1 MSKIVTT
8 IKGPAKTYKTAML
21 IFVANEEVQKGREVR
36 FFTSEEG
43 ESSLRSRGLDPRVIV
58 VESYVPD
65 NKDRFGK
72 VTSTVSDTSDT
83 HVWRVRQSK
92 KKE

>member
-1 MSKIVTT
+1 MAKIVTT
-8 IKGPAKTYKTAML
+8 IKDPAKTYKTSML
-21 IFVANEEVQKGREVR
+21 ILVANEEVKKGREVR

-43 ESSLRSRGLDPRVIV
+43 ESALRARGLDARVVV
-58 VESYVPD
+58 VENYTPD
-65 NKDRFGK
+65 NKDRLGK
-72 VTSTVSDTSDT
+72 VTSTTSDTSDT